1 MRNLQYLALA
11 ILALAIE
18 LIPARPQAEP
28 WPQRPV
34 RIILPLP
41 TGGGTDLAAR
51 LFAEG
56 LSKRWS
62 QPVIVENR
70 PGADGIVGVTSF
82 VSARDGHTLLFSF
95 AGPISINPLVYEKL
109 PYDPEHDLVPIA
121 SAVDNFFAIAVS
133 RSLGVDSMRAFV
145 DLARGQP
152 GKLNWAATPGLPQY
166 IFAALEKN
174 AGIKMTQVPY
184 RDFAPALQDFAKDRV
199 QVAVTSPS
207 YLLPLVAAGTARFLM
222 VTNRERS
229 PVAPDA
235 PTAAEAGFPELLF
248 EGVVG
253 FYGWRDMPA
262 ALRERIA
269 GDIAAVATD
278 PQIAARLREVGVVVR
293 SSTSAEFAA
302 AIAEQKAKVRP
313 LVETARPQR

>member
-1 MRNLQYLALA
+1 MPNLRYLAFAVLA
-11 ILALAIE
+11 FMTAL
-18 LIPARPQAEP
+18 LPVQPHAEP
-28 WPQRPV
+28 WPQRTV

-51 LFAEG
+51 LFADG
-56 LSKRWS
+56 LSKRWG

-109 PYDPEHDLVPIA
+109 PYDPDRDLVPIA
-121 SAVDNFFAIAVS
+121 SAVDNFFAVAVS
-133 RSLGVDSMRAFV
+133 RSLGADSMRAFV
-145 DLARGQP
+145 DLARSQP
-152 GKLNWAATPGLPQY
+152 GRLNWAATPGLPQY
-166 IFAALEKN
+166 IFAALEKST
-174 AGIKMTQVPY
+174 GIMMTQVPY

-199 QVAVTSPS
+199 QVTVTSPS
-207 YLLPLVAAGTARFLM
+207 YLLPLVSAGTARFLM

-229 PVAPDA
+229 PIAPDV

-253 FYGWRDMPA
+253 FYGWRDMPGE
-262 ALRERIA
+262 LRERIA
-269 GDIAAVATD
+269 GDIAAVAAD
-278 PQIAARLREVGVVVR
+278 PQIRARLREVGVAVH

-302 AIAEQKAKVRP
+302 AIEEQKAKVRP
-313 LVETARPQR
+313 LVGAAKPQR